1 VASRAPFNKSLD
13 GMDTQLRYPKAIVF
27 DLWYTLICPEHHR
40 PPGVRS
46 IDAIPAVLNL
56 EPQEFAGYWNA
67 HLPAMYSDPRPLR
80 EYIAD
85 YVSGLG
91 RTLSEAEFA
100 AFDNVW
106 SAHDAALGSPRPQV
120 LSALS
125 RLAAG
130 GVRLGLLSNAH
141 EREIRCWHASPFSS
155 FFEVASFSC
164 HIGRAKPQAGAYRQ
178 VLEALGVRPEDALYM
193 GDGAS
198 DELRGA
204 RDLGF
209 GTVVFMRGLLKEL
222 QVRGSEY
229 AMLAGQAHFVVDSV
243 EEMANVIPARCTKAQ
258 GLEMPSTSGSSG
270 RGEA

>member
-1 VASRAPFNKSLD
+1 
-13 GMDTQLRYPKAIVF
+13 MDTQANYPKAIVF

-46 IDAIPAVLNL
+46 ITAIPAVLNL
-56 EPQEFAGYWNA
+56 DPEEFADHWEA
-67 HLPAMYSDPRPLR
+67 HLPAMYSGPRPLR

-85 YVSGLG
+85 YASGLG
-91 RTLSEAEFA
+91 RILSDAEYA
-100 AFDNVW
+100 AFDDVW
-106 SAHDAALGSPRPQV
+106 SGHDLALGSPRPQV

-141 EREIRCWHASPFSS
+141 EREIRRWRSSPFSS
-155 FFEVASFSC
+155 FFEAASFSC
-164 HIGRAKPQAGAYRQ
+164 HIGRTKPQISAYRH
-178 VLEALGVRPEDALYM
+178 VLEALSVRPEDAFYV

-204 RDLGF
+204 RDAGF

-222 QVRGSEY
+222 QIRESEY
-229 AMLAGQAHFVVDSV
+229 ARLTGQAHLVVDSV
-243 EEMANVIPARCTKAQ
+243 EELVNVIPELDR
-258 GLEMPSTSGSSG
+258 S
-270 RGEA
+270 RGVAD